1 MLLISSTVSM
11 CFVCLFYSCIRLN
24 RYEDT
29 IKKYQ
34 KNLAEL
40 EDKVRNLSE
49 EINTLKESEG
59 RK

>member
-40 EDKVRNLSE
+40 EDEVRNLRE

>member
-29 IKKYQ
+29 IKQYNK
-34 KNLAEL
+34 KLSEL
-40 EDKVRNLSE
+40 EDEMQNLRE
-49 EINTLKESEG
+49 EIRIVKESEA
-59 RK
+59 K

>member
-29 IKKYQ
+29 IKQYQ
-34 KNLAEL
+34 KKLAEL
-40 EDKVRNLSE
+40 EDEVGSLRE
-49 EINTLKESEG
+49 EIRIVKESEA
-59 RK
+59 K

>member
-29 IKKYQ
+29 IKQYHK
-34 KNLAEL
+34 KLAEL
-40 EDKVRNLSE
+40 ENEVKSLRE
-49 EINTLKESEG
+49 EIRVVKESEA
-59 RK
+59 K

>member
-29 IKKYQ
+29 IQQYNKK
-34 KNLAEL
+34 LSEL
-40 EDKVRNLSE
+40 EDEMQNLRE
-49 EINTLKESEG
+49 EIRIVKESEA
-59 RK
+59 K